1 MLLAT
6 TIQQSV
12 AYVIAAIV
20 AVGALVW
27 LLANV
32 RRAKPEVGA
41 ELELAPNRKP
51 YYDDDG
57 MEGIRLDRFL
67 FWGLISMT
75 IIAVGLPLY
84 WLAEPGRQAGAI
96 KFFKQQREGET
107 SIHHQPVGG
116 GALYGPTEEG
126 GFNCVGC
133 HGPKGIGG
141 SATYTFAD
149 PATGKLRQVA
159 WKAPTLNDVTL
170 RMTDEQLTEVLTYG
184 RPFSPMP
191 AWGLDGGGPMNEQQ
205 IQNLVLYLRSIQI
218 KPEEAKKNAAE
229 NAAAELERMKG
240 LQAALDA
247 AKKELAAAT
256 TIADKQS
263 AQNTVIGL
271 EAEIASG
278 QEQSLGA
285 ALFNTNCARCHTL
298 GWSYGEPHAPGG
310 GAFGP
315 PLRNVLE
322 QFPEVQDHIDFV
334 GEGTKFGEK
343 YGRQGKSSGRMPHFN
358 DVLTARQICEIVNYE
373 RRLAGEPAADQK
385 VCR

>member
-1 MLLAT
+1 MTVAT
-6 TIQQSV
+6 SIQQAV
-12 AYVIAAIV
+12 AFVIAAIV
-20 AVGALVW
+20 AVGALLW

-41 ELELAPNRKP
+41 ELELAPNRKA
-51 YYDDDG
+51 YYDDEG
-57 MEGIRLDRFL
+57 MEGVRLDRFL

-96 KFFKQQREGET
+96 KFFREYRGGE
-107 SIHHQPVGG
+107 SEIHHQPVGG
-116 GALYGPTEEG
+116 GALFAPTSEG
-126 GFNCVGC
+126 GFNCAGC

-141 SATYTFAD
+141 SAPYTFKD
-149 PATGKLRQVA
+149 PATGNLRQVA

-191 AWGLDGGGPMNEQQ
+191 AWGLAGGGPLNEQQ
-205 IQNLVLYLRSIQI
+205 IQNLIYYLHDIQI
-218 KPEEAKKNAAE
+218 TPEEAKKKAAE
-229 NAAAELERMKG
+229 DADAELARMKG
-240 LQAALDA
+240 LQAALDD
-247 AKKELAAAT
+247 AKKALAAAT

-263 AQNTVIGL
+263 AQNAVSGL
-271 EAEIASG
+271 EADIANA
-278 QEQSLGA
+278 QEQSIGA

-315 PLRNVLE
+315 PLSNVLN
-322 QFPEVQDHIDFV
+322 QFPLRDDHIKFV
-334 GEGTKFGEK
+334 GEGTKVGEK

-358 DVLTARQICEIVNYE
+358 TTLTRKQICEIVNYE
-373 RRLAGEPAADQK
+373 RRLAGESAAEQK
-385 VCR
+385 VCK